1 MFLRK
6 TPRKK
11 DGKTHDYWS
20 VVENKRVACG
30 RVVQRH
36 VLYLGEINS
45 TQAAVWRKAIEV
57 LDDDVGHPRTMAL
70 FPEDRCAG
78 IAPDASIV
86 QLRLSDMRLCRP
98 RQWGAC
104 WLAGQLWQALQLD
117 RFWADHLPPS
127 RKGTRWDQVL
137 QVLVSYR
144 LIAPGSEWK
153 LHRDWFGRSAMADLL
168 GADFGLAES
177 HKLYACHDFLL
188 QHKDAL
194 FSHLTARWRDLFNA
208 NFDVLLYDLTSTY
221 FEINASDVAGG
232 DKRRHGYSRDKR
244 PDCPQV
250 VIALVVT
257 PDGLPLAYEVLPG
270 NTADC
275 TTLRMF
281 LARIEQQ
288 YGRARRI
295 WVMDR
300 GIPTEA
306 VLAEM
311 RASDPP
317 VQYLVGTPKGRLS
330 RVEKQLLAKPW
341 QEARPGVSVKLLD
354 EDGELYVFAESAARV
369 SKERAMR
376 RRQLKWLWKRLRE
389 LAAMEVPREEM
400 LMKLGA
406 ARARAPTA
414 WRLVDIEM
422 DKESAMFIYAL
433 NRLKLR
439 RIRQREGR
447 YLLRTNLTEND
458 PALLWQYLHAA
469 RCCRTG
475 VQGPEGRPGDT
486 ASLPSGSTQGRSS
499 YLHCVFGLLPADHV
513 AASPACPGTWADRA
527 ECSREVRSRS
537 DDRRSSAD
545 HRRTRAAA
553 HSLHPAGAGTQAPDP
568 AAQAQFAAAA
578 TTADHLPHGFQT
590 PRVVQT
596 FPTNPLIGNGR
607 ETENTP
613 IREDGLTVLPLTGL
627 AATAPSIAAAS
638 EHRSSAVVHAFQR
651 EHPCP
656 STGAC
661 PGYVKD
667 HIHPLARLRGFAS
680 LMHRFQPRSL

>member
-6 TPRKK
+6 TQRKK

-20 VVENKRVACG
+20 VVENKRVAGG

-45 TQAAVWRKAIEV
+45 SQAAVWRKAIEV
-57 LDDDVGHPRTMAL
+57 LDDDAGQSRTMAL

-78 IAPDASIV
+78 ITPDASVV
-86 QLRLSDMRLCRP
+86 QLRLSEMRLRRP

-117 RFWADHLPPS
+117 RFWADRLPPS
-127 RKGTRWDQVL
+127 RKGTQWDQIL
-137 QVLVSYR
+137 QVLVAYR

-153 LHRDWFGRSAMADLL
+153 LHRDWFGKSAMADLL
-168 GADFGLAES
+168 GADFGLAEA
-177 HKLYACHDFLL
+177 HKLYACHDLLL

-194 FSHLTARWRDLFNA
+194 FSHLMARWRDLFNA

-221 FEINASDVAGG
+221 FEINASDVAEG

-281 LARIEQQ
+281 LARIERQ
-288 YGRARRI
+288 YGRARRV

-300 GIPTEA
+300 GIPTDA
-306 VLAEM
+306 GLAEL
-311 RASDPP
+311 RSSDPP

-330 RVEKQLLAKPW
+330 RLEKQLLAKPW
-341 QEARPGVSVKLLD
+341 QEARPGVSVKLLA
-354 EDGELYVFAESAARV
+354 EDDELYVYAESVDRV

-389 LAAMEVPREEM
+389 LAAMDVRREEM

-414 WRLVDIEM
+414 WRLVDIAM
-422 DKESAMFIYAL
+422 DKAGAGFSYAL
-433 NRLKLR
+433 NRQKLR
-439 RIRQREGR
+439 QIRRREGR

-458 PALLWQYLHAA
+458 PALLWQYYIQLVAVEQAFKNLKGDLAIRPIFHQEERRIEAHIFIAFLAYCLQITLQRRLHALAPGLTA
-469 RCCRTG
+469 RSALEKFAA
-475 VQGPEGRPGDT
+475 VQMIDVHLPTTDGRELLLTRYTQPEPELQLLIRQLKL
-486 ASLPSGSTQGRSS
+486 SLPPQPPPRIATGR
-499 YLHCVFGLLPADHV
+499 LP
-513 AASPACPGTWADRA
+513 S
-527 ECSREVRSRS
+527 
-537 DDRRSSAD
+537 
-545 HRRTRAAA
+545 
-553 HSLHPAGAGTQAPDP
+553 
-568 AAQAQFAAAA
+568 
-578 TTADHLPHGFQT
+578 
-590 PRVVQT
+590 
-596 FPTNPLIGNGR
+596 
-607 ETENTP
+607 
-613 IREDGLTVLPLTGL
+613 
-627 AATAPSIAAAS
+627 
-638 EHRSSAVVHAFQR
+638 
-651 EHPCP
+651 
-656 STGAC
+656 
-661 PGYVKD
+661 
-667 HIHPLARLRGFAS
+667 HPL
-680 LMHRFQPRSL
+680 

>member
-20 VVENKRVACG
+20 VVENKRVAGG

-45 TQAAVWRKAIEV
+45 SQAAVWRKAIEV
-57 LDDDVGHPRTMAL
+57 LDDDAGHPRTLAL
-70 FPEDRCAG
+70 FPEDRCASV
-78 IAPDASIV
+78 ASDASV
-86 QLRLSDMRLCRP
+86 VRLRLSDMRLCRP

-117 RFWADHLPPS
+117 RFWADRLPPS

-153 LHRDWFGRSAMADLL
+153 LHRNWFGNSAMADLL

-177 HKLYACHDFLL
+177 HKLYACHDLLL

-194 FSHLTARWRDLFNA
+194 FSHLMTRWRDLFNA
-208 NFDVLLYDLTSTY
+208 DFDVLLYDLTSTY
-221 FEINASDVAGG
+221 FEINASDVAEG

-275 TTLRMF
+275 KTLRMF

-288 YGRARRI
+288 YGRARRV

-311 RASDPP
+311 RGSDPP

-330 RVEKQLLAKPW
+330 RLEKKLLAKPW
-341 QEARPGVSVKLLD
+341 QEARAGVAVKLLA
-354 EDGELYVFAESAARV
+354 EDGELYVYAESVDRV
-369 SKERAMR
+369 GKERAMR
-376 RRQLKWLWKRLRE
+376 KRQLKWLWKRLRE

-422 DKESAMFIYAL
+422 DKESAMFIYSL
-433 NRLKLR
+433 NRQKLR
-439 RIRQREGR
+439 RIRRREGR

-458 PALLWQYLHAA
+458 PALLWQYYTQLVAVEEAFKNLKGDLAIRPIFHQEERRVEAHIFIAFLAYCLQITLQRRLHALAPGLTA
-469 RCCRTG
+469 R
-475 VQGPEGRPGDT
+475 
-486 ASLPSGSTQGRSS
+486 
-499 YLHCVFGLLPADHV
+499 
-513 AASPACPGTWADRA
+513 
-527 ECSREVRSRS
+527 
-537 DDRRSSAD
+537 SA
-545 HRRTRAAA
+545 
-553 HSLHPAGAGTQAPDP
+553 LEK
-568 AAQAQFAAAA
+568 FAAVQMI
-578 TTADHLPHGFQT
+578 DVHLPT
-590 PRVVQT
+590 T
-596 FPTNPLIGNGR
+596 DGR
-607 ETENTP
+607 ELL
-613 IREDGLTVLPLTGL
+613 LTRYTQPEPELRLLIQQLKLQLPPQPPPRI
-627 AATAPSIAAAS
+627 ATANVPS
-638 EHRSSAVVHAFQR
+638 R
-651 EHPCP
+651 
-656 STGAC
+656 
-661 PGYVKD
+661 
-667 HIHPLARLRGFAS
+667 PL
-680 LMHRFQPRSL
+680 